1 MNMQKEKHLITC
13 PEIFITSH
21 ITFPNGN
28 RVCMI
33 EVKGVFTVKSQ
44 PLPYCLSHFSDAKLN
59 FFLKNPRKLKI
70 GNEKKNYVHHVY
82 INCSSLPPTK
92 LTLYWKK
99 IFWWKGLLTWSI
111 GVHSPMLELFIFLSP
126 LSTQKTRW
134 NLPGS
139 WRAYSTHRFSIH
151 HGETERCLRSFVIGL
166 LKHEASSKPL
176 VLCVYTK
183 SDSSSETHEDSV
195 LTEILTE

>member
-70 GNEKKNYVHHVY
+70 GNEKKKLCASCIHKLFVVATYKINTVLEKRFVNVIYWCTFPHAGVVY
-82 INCSSLPPTK
+82 FPFAALD
-92 LTLYWKK
+92 
-99 IFWWKGLLTWSI
+99 
-111 GVHSPMLELFIFLSP
+111 
-126 LSTQKTRW
+126 
-134 NLPGS
+134 
-139 WRAYSTHRFSIH
+139 A
-151 HGETERCLRSFVIGL
+151 
-166 LKHEASSKPL
+166 
-176 VLCVYTK
+176 
-183 SDSSSETHEDSV
+183 EDSLKPPRE
-195 LTEILTE
+195 LTSLLHA

>member
-70 GNEKKNYVHHVY
+70 GNEKKKSCASCIHKLFVVATYK
-82 INCSSLPPTK
+82 INTVLE
-92 LTLYWKK
+92 K

>member
-1 MNMQKEKHLITC
+1 MEIEFAWLRLKEFLPSALLLITFQWC
-13 PEIFITSH
+13 KTKLFLEKST
-21 ITFPNGN
+21 
-28 RVCMI
+28 
-33 EVKGVFTVKSQ
+33 EVKNRKWKKKLCASCIHKLFVVATYKINTV
-44 PLPYCLSHFSDAKLN
+44 L
-59 FFLKNPRKLKI
+59 
-70 GNEKKNYVHHVY
+70 E
-82 INCSSLPPTK
+82 
-92 LTLYWKK
+92 K